1 MHMKKMSLV
10 CFPLI
15 HIYSVIRY
23 GNVVFDIHIF
33 YLLSLYQEH
42 EQVINQGLAVVLI
55 CLK

>member
-1 MHMKKMSLV
+1 MKKMSLV